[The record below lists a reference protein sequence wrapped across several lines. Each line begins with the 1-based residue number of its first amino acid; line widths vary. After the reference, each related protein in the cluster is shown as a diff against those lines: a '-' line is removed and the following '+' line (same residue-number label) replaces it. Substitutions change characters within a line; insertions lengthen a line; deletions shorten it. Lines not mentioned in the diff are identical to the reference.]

1 MRLVSFKDSSG
12 VRIGAVV
19 DDKVVHLNALLSAA
33 ERVPD
38 DMTGFLAAGEP
49 AMAAARKA
57 IDAFKRGEGRDAAI
71 ALKDADL
78 QAPVPRPGK
87 ILMGGRNYLRHLD
100 ELRKEGAGRGEK
112 IITPPMPHI
121 FAKYH
126 DSITGPGKP
135 VIYPKIVR
143 QLDIEGELTAVIGK
157 RAYHVE
163 EADALDYVAGYT
175 IINDVSARCLQ
186 AQGLLTI
193 SKGYETFC
201 PMGPWMVTKD
211 EIPDPQQLWVK
222 TYINEREVC
231 VAHTSEM
238 LFNIKQFIAALSRVF
253 PLDPGDVLRDRLAS
267 RPRHVSRSAAAGGP
281 GRHDAGGDRIHRRA
295 REPGRRRA
303 ALVSRFR
310 RPPGPGRHQQRLCYP
325 LPR

>member
-1 MRLVSFKDSSG
+1 MRLVSFKSVGG
-12 VRIGAVV
+12 VTIGAVV
-19 DDKVVHLNALLSAA
+19 DDKVVHLNALLSAV

-38 DMTGFLAAGEP
+38 DMTAFLTAGEP

-71 ALKDADL
+71 ALRDADL

-211 EIPDPQQLWVK
+211 ED
-222 TYINEREVC
+222 
-231 VAHTSEM
+231 
-238 LFNIKQFIAALSRVF
+238 
-253 PLDPGDVLRDRLAS
+253 
-267 RPRHVSRSAAAGGP
+267 SRSAAALGE
-281 GRHDAGGDRIHRRA
+281 D
-295 REPGRRRA
+295 
-303 ALVSRFR
+303 LY
-310 RPPGPGRHQQRLCYP
+310 Q
-325 LPR
+325 